1 MMVKIEVCVGS
12 HCALVGGLNILESLE
27 DLKEDYPEQI
37 KLKKVE
43 CLDVCDD
50 IKRSPVVKVD
60 DEVITAA
67 QSEVVM
73 SKVMERIDT

>member
-1 MMVKIEVCVGS
+1 MVKVEVCVGS

-27 DLKEDYPEQI
+27 DLKKDYPEQI
-37 KLKKVE
+37 ELKKVE
-43 CLDVCDD
+43 CMDVCDD

-67 QSEVVM
+67 KSEVVM
-73 SKVMERIDT
+73 SKVMERIEK